1 MNYSKELIPLFLVS
15 HVHHAGR
22 QAAEHFTI
30 LLDSLTLPGLDVR
43 LISAD
48 AHQGRGSARWL
59 DVELY
64 ATKGH
69 GYPNADTTDALD
81 AVVLALDVITGHE
94 VKGFGSVC
102 GGALAG
108 SHAIREGL
116 ALSLRLDVEA
126 DAQSLP
132 DSHFRLDD
140 REPRPV
146 EEVAA

>member
-15 HVHHAGR
+15 HIHHAGR
-22 QAAEHFTI
+22 HAAEHIAT
-30 LLDSLTLPGLDVR
+30 LVDSLTLPGVDVR

-48 AHQGRGSARWL
+48 AYQGRGPARWL

-69 GYPNADTTDALD
+69 GYPDADTADALD
-81 AVVLALDVITGHE
+81 AVALALDVITGHE
-94 VKGFGSVC
+94 VKGFGSVS
-102 GGALAG
+102 GGALAA

-116 ALSLRLDVEA
+116 ALSLRLDVDA

-132 DSHFRLDD
+132 DSRFRLDD
-140 REPRPV
+140 RVPRPV
-146 EEVAA
+146 EEMAA